1 VRVETETPVGADLAA
16 SPERFVL
23 SEQILGVV
31 TDTYEVM
38 TIDGVL
44 AASFTKSAS

>member
-1 VRVETETPVGADLAA
+1 M
-16 SPERFVL
+16 L

-31 TDTYEVM
+31 TDGTRSM